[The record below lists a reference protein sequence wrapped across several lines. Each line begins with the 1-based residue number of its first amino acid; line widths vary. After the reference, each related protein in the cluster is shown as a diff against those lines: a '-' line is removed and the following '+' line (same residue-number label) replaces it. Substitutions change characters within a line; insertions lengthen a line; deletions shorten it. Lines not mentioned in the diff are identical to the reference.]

1 MKLDTMSPRQVVA
14 ALDKYIVGQSEAK
27 RAVAIALANRVRRL
41 KLDERMQK
49 EVKPKNLLMIGP
61 TGVGKT
67 EIARRLAVISD
78 APFIKVEATK
88 YTEVGYVGRDVE
100 SMVRDLVENA
110 IRLVKQQKQ
119 EEVKEEAL
127 SNAIDRIAKV
137 MKPGKKIKKESKMNF
152 PKGDMGGLAE
162 FLSQMAPQMNQENQE
177 EEEEITDEIAKTR
190 KQIKDQIRDGKL
202 DNHEITIQLNEKKLQ
217 MTNLNPAME
226 QMMDLS
232 ENLTSLQ
239 PKKKIERNVTVKEAL
254 KLLTE
259 EESEKLVNLAD
270 IHQMALELAE
280 SKGIIFIDEMDKIAS
295 KNDNNGHVSRQGVQ
309 RDILPIVE
317 GSQIQT
323 KYGIINTD
331 HILFIGSGAFHVSK
345 PSDLIPELQGRFP
358 IRVNLNDLNK
368 DDFIRILTEPTNAIT
383 KQYQALLA
391 TDGVEIKFD
400 DTAINAMAEYAV
412 RLNEQ
417 ADNIG
422 ARRLHTI
429 IETVLEDLLFEAT
442 DMTMGDITIN
452 ETFVNNKLAKIVE
465 DKDLSHYI
473 L

>member
-162 FLSQMAPQMNQENQE
+162 FLSQMAPQMNQENQ